1 MAEAANRA
9 IAERLDDDLKSALRS
24 NDSVSKEAIRLM
36 KAALQ
41 NKQKEAGKDVD
52 EQGAVEVL
60 SRMARQY
67 RESIDTYAS
76 AGRQD
81 LVDREQAELDVL
93 MRYLPEQL
101 DAGAIRAL
109 AEQVAAEVSAS
120 GPGDKGKLMGKL
132 MPQLRGKAD
141 GSVVN
146 RVVEEL
152 LNPMGE
158 A

>member
-109 AEQVAAEVSAS
+109 AEQAAADISAS

-141 GSVVN
+141 GTVVN

-152 LNPMGE
+152 LGSMGE